1 MSSNTRGGTHMTK
14 LYNFQVRLPFVF
26 DADIQ
31 LTRQVRKGVPFM
43 EAWRSNHDSVEVGLG
58 SVWAVISADKTPM
71 ISAVAAL
78 GWITLGGL
86 SVQSVATLL
95 A

>member
-1 MSSNTRGGTHMTK
+1 MTK

-31 LTRQVRKGVPFM
+31 LTRQVRNGVPFM
-43 EAWRSNHDSVEVGLG
+43 EAWRSSHDSVEVCVG
-58 SVWAVISADKTPM
+58 SMWAVISADKTPM
-71 ISAVAAL
+71 ISALAAFGWAAL
-78 GWITLGGL
+78 IGV
-86 SVQSVATLL
+86 SVQSVASLI

>member
-1 MSSNTRGGTHMTK
+1 MTK
-14 LYNFQVRLPFVF
+14 LYNFQVRIPFVF

-31 LTRQVRKGVPFM
+31 LTRQVHKGVPFM
-43 EAWRSNHDSVEVGLG
+43 EAWCSSHDSVEVCMG

-71 ISAVAAL
+71 VSAVAAM
-78 GWITLGGL
+78 GWITLVGL
-86 SVQSVATLL
+86 TAQSVVTLL